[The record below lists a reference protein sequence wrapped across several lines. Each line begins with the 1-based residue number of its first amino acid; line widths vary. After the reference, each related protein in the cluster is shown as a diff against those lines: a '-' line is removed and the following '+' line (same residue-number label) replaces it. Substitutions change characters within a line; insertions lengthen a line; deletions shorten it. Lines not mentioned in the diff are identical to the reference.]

1 MIFVKLLVR
10 HGPILVLQCF
20 KQIKVMGSGGLVLI
34 KFSIHDIDCA
44 VAVVENLCNIC
55 DNKRDLRNS
64 NDLCKA
70 ISAARADSKSSTFQ
84 AETYKGFMIKM
95 PKQNQWKNTS

>member
-1 MIFVKLLVR
+1 MFICENIEKHISDAKELLAN
-10 HGPILVLQCF
+10 
-20 KQIKVMGSGGLVLI
+20 K
-34 KFSIHDIDCA
+34 HDIDCA
-44 VAVVENLCNIC
+44 EKVVKELCNIC